1 MSVEIGRKGY
11 IGVAFE
17 TSAGVGGDTPIKYIP
32 YTASSMHNVV
42 EVLDD
47 EAAKGIRERAWGSVA
62 ARTRGEGAVTI
73 LADVENLP
81 YFLFPVL
88 GVDSVQAVEAGSTY
102 QHTFTRKSGNPPVT
116 ICLNVNDTVE
126 TRKFHYGAV
135 NSLELT
141 FSDGWVEIT
150 SNILSKAPETGAGSL
165 TVTEETVMAFKDAKI
180 YFGSTL
186 TAAVLNYQNA
196 TSPEELTAFSLTINN
211 NSVAQYESGSSSPGQ
226 ISMGQLEI
234 GGNYTLFMEDT
245 TERAAIENQTK
256 RAMVVSIT
264 GGTIG
269 TATTEEILIMIPQF
283 HLTDR
288 GIDTA
293 PAGFVTENPT
303 FVADYTSTYGSIIVK
318 VINETANYPGAV
330 ISSSSSSSS
339 SQSSSYSSSSLSSCS
354 SSSASI

>member
-1 MSVEIGRKGY
+1 
-11 IGVAFE
+11 
-17 TSAGVGGDTPIKYIP
+17 
-32 YTASSMHNVV
+32 
-42 EVLDD
+42 
-47 EAAKGIRERAWGSVA
+47 
-62 ARTRGEGAVTI
+62 
-73 LADVENLP
+73 
-81 YFLFPVL
+81 L

-135 NSLELT
+135 NSLELS
-141 FSDGWVEIT
+141 FSDGWIEIT
-150 SNILSKAPETGAGSL
+150 SNILSKAPESGSGNL
-165 TVTEETVMAFKDAKI
+165 AITEETVMAFKDAKI

-186 TAAVLNYQNA
+186 VAAELNYQNDTDA
-196 TSPEELTAFSLTINN
+196 EELTAFALTINN
-211 NSVAQYESGSSSPGQ
+211 NSEAQYESGSSSPGQ

-245 TERAAIENQTK
+245 VERTAIEDQTK
-256 RAMVVSIT
+256 RAMVISIA

-269 TATTEEILIMIPQF
+269 TSTTERILIMIPQF
-283 HLTDR
+283 HITDR

-303 FVADYTSTYGSIIVK
+303 FVADYTSTYGSIIIK
-318 VINETANYPGAV
+318 VVNETANYPGA
-330 ISSSSSSSS
+330 IASSSSSSSS
-339 SQSSSYSSSSLSSCS
+339 SQSSSYSSSSYSSCS